1 MDKHH
6 SAYSKESEVT
16 LNTANHSAGGSGN
29 IRKRSDGRWEGRYSV
44 GFDPKTGK
52 QIQKSIYGKTQKD
65 VRQRLSQIT
74 VDIDTGEYI
83 EPCKMTLNEWF
94 DIWLQDYLVGV
105 KASTAYLYE
114 RRVDLYLRPALGKI
128 RMDQLNPHVIQ
139 HLYNE
144 LGKEHDGKKPLS
156 AKTIKNIH
164 GLLHKCLQQAVLLDY
179 LKSNPSNA
187 CVLPKVVNKKINPLT
202 DEQVKLFL
210 KEIEGNKYE
219 LLFKVFLFTGL
230 REAELL
236 GLKWDCVNFNEGTI
250 LIDKQLNKSQ
260 KKGGKYMFTPPKNNK
275 SRTLNPAPFVMNL
288 LKEQKK
294 LQDEMRQTAGPAWE
308 ESGLVF
314 TNEFGRYM
322 SYRAVYDEFKKRVT
336 AIGYPEIRVH
346 DLRHTYAVNSLRA
359 GDDIKTLQENMG
371 HATAAFT
378 LDVYGHYTND
388 MRRASASRME
398 DFISSNFNL

>member
-1 MDKHH
+1 M
-6 SAYSKESEVT
+6 
-16 LNTANHSAGGSGN
+16 NTANHSAAGNGS

-52 QIQKSIYGKTQKD
+52 QIQKSIYGKTQKE

-74 VDIDTGEYI
+74 VDLDTGEYC

-128 RMDQLNPHVIQ
+128 RMDQLNPHTIQ
-139 HLYNE
+139 HLYNS

-164 GLLHKCLQQAVLLDY
+164 GLLHKCLQQAVLLEY
-179 LKSNPSNA
+179 IKSNPCNA
-187 CVLPKVVNKKINPLT
+187 CVLPKVVNKQINPLT
-202 DEQVKLFL
+202 DDQVKLFL
-210 KEIEGNKYE
+210 EEIKGNKYE
-219 LLFKVFLFTGL
+219 ILFKVYLFTGM

-236 GLKWDCVNFNEGTI
+236 GLKWDCVDFEAGTI

-260 KKGGKYMFTPPKNNK
+260 KKGGQYMFTPPKNNK
-275 SRTLNPAPFVMNL
+275 SRTLNPAPFVMTL
-288 LKEQKK
+288 LKEQREI
-294 LQDEMRQTAGPAWE
+294 QNEMRRTAGPAWE

-322 SYRAVYDEFKKRVT
+322 SYRAAYDEFKKRVT
-336 AIGYPEIRVH
+336 AIGYPDIRVH

-371 HATAAFT
+371 HATASFT
-378 LDVYGHYTND
+378 LDVYGHYTGD

-398 DFISSNFNL
+398 DFISANFSL